1 MTRHRFSL
9 PSPRSQ
15 RGAAM
20 VFIIV
25 AMTAMLLMAGLA
37 LDVGHATLNKSRLQ
51 NATDAAALSAAK
63 ALDQTGNTQAATTVA
78 VAAFKNNA
86 NATGNQELADAFGN
100 GNGSIKIA
108 VEYSSTLPPFA
119 AGSAVGPYV
128 RVKATGFS
136 WPSWLVQLAGQSQM
150 AVTASAVAGP

>member
-63 ALDQTGNTQAATTVA
+63 ALDQTGNITTATAVA
-78 VAAFKNNA
+78 NAAFKNNA
-86 NATGNQELADAFGN
+86 NAAGNQELATAYAN
-100 GNGSIKIA
+100 GGGSITIT
-108 VEYSSTLPPFA
+108 VQYSSTLPPFTP
-119 AGSAVGPYV
+119 GSAVGPYV
-128 RVKATGFS
+128 
-136 WPSWLVQLAGQSQM
+136 
-150 AVTASAVAGP
+150 